1 MRGSRF
7 GTSWEVNSYQTAVS
21 DLISENVEALA
32 RDETSSGFAEVSC
45 YYEEVTDSNGDVVQS
60 HAIMCEGEGDKAC
73 TCSHEK

>member
-1 MRGSRF
+1 M
-7 GTSWEVNSYQTAVS
+7 
-21 DLISENVEALA
+21 ISENVEALA

>member
-1 MRGSRF
+1 MGS
-7 GTSWEVNSYQTAVS
+7 EMC
-21 DLISENVEALA
+21 I
-32 RDETSSGFAEVSC
+32 RDRVSC